1 MKRVLIISYYFP
13 PMGAGGVQRTLKFVR
28 YLPVF
33 GWEPIVLTVKD
44 VLYHARDGSL
54 LEEVEERT
62 IIRTESLDPQ
72 RLVRRWKRKT
82 GTEPSIERRF
92 PFLEILNRS
101 FLPWVLV
108 PDSKILWVPYAIRE
122 ARRWIDS
129 QEIDVVFTT
138 SPPQSVHLAGLG
150 LKRRTGL
157 PWIADFRDNWR
168 TKQYERTPTPI
179 HKRIN
184 DGMVQRV
191 VRAADRIITVATPI
205 TEDLIRRS
213 GRSEAHFSTLPNG
226 YDPADFAGIQPRSQ
240 DRFTMTY
247 CGALD
252 LVRNPD
258 VFLRGVEVALRD
270 RPELRKKLRI
280 QLVGSVYGIDLDG
293 MIRHYDL
300 NDIVQ
305 VVGYV
310 SHQHCIEIMM
320 DSDLLL
326 LIVSEKTGS
335 DLVTG
340 KIFEYLAAGK
350 PILALVPGGEAEKLI
365 LKYARGSVVP
375 PDDAAGVAVQVSRAF
390 TLWERGE
397 LKLSIPR
404 WKGIEPYERRV
415 QTETLAGI
423 LDAVVSSS

>member
-28 YLPVF
+28 YLPDF

-44 VLYHARDGSL
+44 VLYHARDVSL
-54 LEEVEERT
+54 LEEVKERT
-62 IIRTESLDPQ
+62 IIRTESFDPQ
-72 RLVRRWKRKT
+72 RLVQRWRKKT
-82 GTEPSIERRF
+82 DTQPSRERRF
-92 PFLEILNRS
+92 PLLEILNRS
-101 FLPWVLV
+101 FLSWVLV
-108 PDSKILWVPYAIRE
+108 PDSKILWVPCAVCE
-122 ARRWIDS
+122 ACRWLDS
-129 QEIDVVFTT
+129 QGIDVVFTT

-157 PWIADFRDNWR
+157 PWVADFRDNWR
-168 TKQYERTPTPI
+168 TKQYECTPTPI
-179 HKRIN
+179 HERIN
-184 DGMVQRV
+184 DRMVARV
-191 VRAADRIITVATPI
+191 VRAADRIITVSAPI

-213 GRSEAHFSTLPNG
+213 GRSETYFSTLPNG
-226 YDPADFAGIQPRSQ
+226 YDSEDFTGIQPRSQ
-240 DRFTMTY
+240 DRFTITY
-247 CGALD
+247 SGAHD
-252 LVRNPD
+252 PVRNPD
-258 VFLRGVEVALRD
+258 VFLRGVELALRD
-270 RPELRKKLRI
+270 RPELRHKLRI

-293 MIRHYDL
+293 MIRRYNL

-310 SHQHCIEIMM
+310 SHRRCIEMMM

-326 LIVSEKTGS
+326 LMVSEKTGS

-375 PDDAAGVAVQVSRAF
+375 PDDAAGVAAQVLRAF
-390 TLWERGE
+390 ALWERGD

-404 WKGIEPYERRV
+404 WKGIEQYERRV
-415 QTETLAGI
+415 QTEALAGI
-423 LDAVVSSS
+423 FDAVVSSS

>member
-28 YLPVF
+28 YLPDF

-44 VLYHARDGSL
+44 VLYHARDESL
-54 LEEVEERT
+54 LEEVKDRT
-62 IIRTESLDPQ
+62 IIRTESFDPQ
-72 RLVRRWKRKT
+72 RLVQRWRRKT
-82 GTEPSIERRF
+82 DTQPSRERRF

-101 FLPWVLV
+101 FLPWLLV
-108 PDSKILWVPYAIRE
+108 PDSKILWVPYAVRE
-122 ARRWIDS
+122 ARRLADS
-129 QEIDVVFTT
+129 RGIDVVFTT

-150 LKRRTGL
+150 LKRGTGL

-179 HKRIN
+179 HKRSN
-184 DGMVQRV
+184 DRQVGRV
-191 VRAADRIITVATPI
+191 VRAADRIITVSVPI

-213 GRSEAHFSTLPNG
+213 GRSETHFSTLLNG
-226 YDPADFAGIQPRSQ
+226 YDSVDFSGIQPRSQ

-252 LVRNPD
+252 PVRNPD
-258 VFLRGVEVALRD
+258 VFLLGVELALRD
-270 RPELRKKLRI
+270 RPDLRKKLRI
-280 QLVGSVYGIDLDG
+280 HLVGSVYGIDLDG

-300 NDIVQ
+300 NDVVQ

-310 SHQHCIEIMM
+310 SHQHCIEMMM

-326 LIVSEKTGS
+326 LMVSEKTGS

-375 PDDAAGVAVQVSRAF
+375 PDDAAGVAAQVLRAF
-390 TLWERGE
+390 TLWERGD
-397 LKLSIPR
+397 LKLSIPP
-404 WKGIEPYERRV
+404 WKGIEQYERRA
-415 QTETLAGI
+415 QTETLARI
-423 LDAVVSSS
+423 FDDVVSSS

>member
-1 MKRVLIISYYFP
+1 M
-13 PMGAGGVQRTLKFVR
+13 
-28 YLPVF
+28 
-33 GWEPIVLTVKD
+33 LTVKD
-44 VLYHARDGSL
+44 VLYHARDASL
-54 LEEVEERT
+54 LEEVKDRT
-62 IIRTESLDPQ
+62 IIRTESFDPQ
-72 RLVRRWKRKT
+72 RLVRRWRRKMDA
-82 GTEPSIERRF
+82 EPSRERRF

-101 FLPWVLV
+101 FLSWLLV
-108 PDSKILWVPYAIRE
+108 PDSKILWVPYALRE
-122 ARRWIDS
+122 ARRWVDS
-129 QEIDVVFTT
+129 QGIDVVFTT

-179 HKRIN
+179 HKWIN
-184 DGMVQRV
+184 DRQVGRV
-191 VRAADRIITVATPI
+191 VRAADRIITVSAPI
-205 TEDLIRRS
+205 TEDLMGRS
-213 GRSEAHFSTLPNG
+213 GKSEMYFSTLPNG
-226 YDPADFAGIQPRSQ
+226 YDPADFAGVQPHSQ
-240 DRFTMTY
+240 ARFTMTY

-252 LVRNPD
+252 PVRNPD
-258 VFLRGVEVALRD
+258 VFLRGVELALRD
-270 RPELRKKLRI
+270 RPELRHKLRI

-293 MIRHYDL
+293 MIRRYNLD
-300 NDIVQ
+300 DVVQ

-310 SHQHCIEIMM
+310 YHKRCIEMMM

-326 LIVSEKTGS
+326 LMVSEKTGS

-375 PDDAAGVAVQVSRAF
+375 PDDAAGVAAQVLRAF
-390 TLWERGE
+390 TLWERGD

-404 WKGIEPYERRV
+404 WKGIQQYERRV

-423 LDAVVSSS
+423 LDDVVSSS

>member
-13 PMGAGGVQRTLKFVR
+13 PMGAGCVQRTLKFVR
-28 YLPVF
+28 YLPDF

-44 VLYHARDGSL
+44 ALYHARDESL
-54 LEEVEERT
+54 LEEVKERT

-82 GTEPSIERRF
+82 GVKPSRERRF
-92 PFLEILNRS
+92 AFLEILNRS
-101 FLPWVLV
+101 FLPWFLV
-108 PDSKILWVPYAIRE
+108 PDSKILWVPYALRE
-122 ARRWIDS
+122 ARRWVDS
-129 QEIDVVFTT
+129 QGIDVVFTT

-157 PWIADFRDNWR
+157 PWVADFRDNWR
-168 TKQYERTPTPI
+168 TKQYERTPTSI
-179 HKRIN
+179 HKRMN
-184 DGMVQRV
+184 DGMVGWV
-191 VRAADRIITVATPI
+191 VRAADHIVTVSAPI

-213 GRSEAHFSTLPNG
+213 GRSEMHFSTLPNG
-226 YDPADFAGIQPRSQ
+226 YDRADFAGIQPRSE

-252 LVRNPD
+252 PVRNPD
-258 VFLRGVEVALRD
+258 VFLRGVELAIQD
-270 RPELRKKLRI
+270 HPELKKKLRI
-280 QLVGSVYGIDLDG
+280 RLVGSVYGIDLDG
-293 MIRHYDL
+293 MIRQCDL
-300 NDIVQ
+300 DDVVQ

-310 SHQHCIEIMM
+310 SHRRCIEMMM

-326 LIVSEKTGS
+326 LLVSEKTGQ

-375 PDDAAGVAVQVSRAF
+375 PDDAAGVAVQVSRAY
-390 TLWERGE
+390 TLWERGD
-397 LKLSIPR
+397 LKLTIPR
-404 WKGIEPYERRV
+404 WEGIERYERRL

-423 LDAVVSSS
+423 FDAVVSTS